1 MIRAVF
7 FRNRE
12 GLLTGF
18 HISGHSGLAQA
29 GSDVLCAFVSSAAY
43 LTANTVTEI
52 IGARADAQDDDGDMK
67 LTVYEK
73 IEDCQNILAGLVLHL
88 EETKKQ
94 YPKNLN
100 VTITEV

>member
-12 GLLTGF
+12 GLMTGF
-18 HISGHSGLAQA
+18 HINGHSGLAPA
-29 GSDVLCAFVSSAAY
+29 GEDVLCAFVSSAAY
-43 LTANTVTEI
+43 LTANTITEI
-52 IGARADAQDDDGDMK
+52 IGAGADAQDSDGDMI

-73 IEDCQNILAGLVLHL
+73 LTDCQTILSGLMLHL
-88 EETKKQ
+88 EETGKQ
-94 YPKNLN
+94 YPDNLN